1 MIARRPTSLTHR
13 VLRVALIAGVVL
25 VCRTVRSGWPAL
37 LAPAVGLSLA
47 TLLAM
52 GDLATGRIPNRQVTF
67 ALGAGGALMA
77 ISAVAFGSVDL
88 LTRSL
93 LAALI
98 AGVPWFA
105 VAFAT
110 SNRGV
115 GGGDV
120 KLAALLG
127 LSLGQI
133 DLLAVEIQ
141 LALALLTWV
150 ALALTTRRRRRDRFV
165 FGPALVGS
173 AIAAV
178 VVCAILQ
185 RSGVVLDIQRL
196 HR

>member
-13 VLRVALIAGVVL
+13 VLRVALVAGVAL
-25 VCRTVRSGWPAL
+25 VCTMVRSGWPAL
-37 LAPAVGLSLA
+37 LSPAAGLSLA

-52 GDLATGRIPNRQVTF
+52 GDLATGRIPNRQVTW
-67 ALGAGGALMA
+67 ALVAGGLLMA
-77 ISAVAFGSVDL
+77 VSTVAFGSVDL

-93 LAALI
+93 LGVLV
-98 AGVPWFA
+98 AGVPWL
-105 VAFAT
+105 VAAIAT
-110 SNRGV
+110 NNRGV

-150 ALALTTRRRRRDRFV
+150 VLAFITRRRGRDRFV

-173 AIAAV
+173 SIAAV

-185 RSGVVLDIQRL
+185 RSGLVLDIQRL

>member
-1 MIARRPTSLTHR
+1 M
-13 VLRVALIAGVVL
+13 
-25 VCRTVRSGWPAL
+25 
-37 LAPAVGLSLA
+37 AV
-47 TLLAM
+47 
-52 GDLATGRIPNRQVTF
+52 
-67 ALGAGGALMA
+67 
-77 ISAVAFGSVDL
+77 SAVAFGSVDL
-88 LTRSL
+88 LTRSF
-93 LAALI
+93 LAVLI
-98 AGVPWFA
+98 AGAPWLA
-105 VAFAT
+105 VALAT

-150 ALALTTRRRRRDRFV
+150 VLAIIARRRQRDRFV

-185 RSGVVLDIQRL
+185 RSGLVLDIQRL
-196 HR
+196 HH

>member
-1 MIARRPTSLTHR
+1 LS
-13 VLRVALIAGVVL
+13 
-25 VCRTVRSGWPAL
+25 
-37 LAPAVGLSLA
+37 PAVGLSLA
-47 TLLAM
+47 ALLAM
-52 GDLATGRIPNRQVTF
+52 GDLATRRIPNRQIAS
-67 ALGAGGALMA
+67 ALGAAGLLMA
-77 ISAVAFGSVDL
+77 VSAAAFISVDL
-88 LTRSL
+88 LTRSIL
-93 LAALI
+93 GVVV
-98 AGVPWFA
+98 AGAPWLV
-105 VAFAT
+105 VAIST

-120 KLAALLG
+120 KLAALVG

-133 DLLAVEIQ
+133 DLLAVEIH
-141 LALALLTWV
+141 LALALLSWMV
-150 ALALTTRRRRRDRFV
+150 LAIITRRRRGRDRFV

>member
-1 MIARRPTSLTHR
+1 M
-13 VLRVALIAGVVL
+13 VAGVSL
-25 VCRTVRSGWPAL
+25 VCRMVTSSGLAL
-37 LAPAVGLSLA
+37 LAPTVGLSLA

-52 GDLATGRIPNRQVTF
+52 GDLATRRIPNRQVTS
-67 ALGAGGALMA
+67 ALGAAGLFMA
-77 ISAVAFGSVDL
+77 VSAAEFGSIDL
-88 LTRSL
+88 LTRWL
-93 LAALI
+93 LGVLVAGAPWLVVAL
-98 AGVPWFA
+98 
-105 VAFAT
+105 AT

-133 DLLAVEIQ
+133 DLLTVQIQ
-141 LALALLTWV
+141 LALALLTWMV
-150 ALALTTRRRRRDRFV
+150 LAIIARRRRRDRFV

>member
-1 MIARRPTSLTHR
+1 M
-13 VLRVALIAGVVL
+13 
-25 VCRTVRSGWPAL
+25 VRSGWPAL
-37 LAPAVGLSLA
+37 LSPAVGLSLA

-52 GDLATGRIPNRQVTF
+52 GDLATGRIPNRQVTC
-67 ALGAGGALMA
+67 ALVAGGLLMA
-77 ISAVAFGSVDL
+77 VSTVAFGSVDL

-93 LAALI
+93 LGVVVAGAPWLVVAL
-98 AGVPWFA
+98 G
-105 VAFAT
+105 T

-127 LSLGQI
+127 LSLGQV
-133 DLLAVEIQ
+133 DLLAVEIH
-141 LALALLTWV
+141 LALALLTWMV
-150 ALALTTRRRRRDRFV
+150 LAIITRLRRRDRFV

-173 AIAAV
+173 AVAAV
-178 VVCAILQ
+178 VVSAILQ